1 MESVSTIMCILEMVN
16 LDVKNAIITQV
27 IFLDI
32 EIQQNNINVFMENS
46 EHAYIQRV
54 LNDYKKNLAEGE
66 DIGKQ
71 RPGIIDIVKWL
82 NNRIINGNPE
92 ESDFLTKIRDEYQ
105 KLING

>member
-1 MESVSTIMCILEMVN
+1 MCILEMVN

-54 LNDYKKNLAEGE
+54 LNDYKN
-66 DIGKQ
+66 
-71 RPGIIDIVKWL
+71 
-82 NNRIINGNPE
+82 
-92 ESDFLTKIRDEYQ
+92 
-105 KLING
+105 